1 MGLNSLKNLAN
12 GLAATGA
19 NFKIGGFTAN
29 LPTLNI
35 FNSNIESPSTG
46 TFIASAGSIVQ
57 TLTQGAKGV
66 MCIGT
71 LLMNPDQMLKAL
83 NLAGDFI
90 LGLGLQLLNDVYRT
104 CMARVNNILATSY
117 GLVLGYFKTIK
128 NIISAIQGVG
138 DMLNNI
144 YEFFTDRSKSK
155 VDFMMKSDDCAYFIA
170 NILRCMIGK
179 MVTPYLN
186 ELQLKADQ
194 KINNIAGGIE
204 NKITQNTEVLNSM
217 SSYLNNQAMFVNKFT
232 SQVNS
237 IF

>member
-1 MGLNSLKNLAN
+1 
-12 GLAATGA
+12 
-19 NFKIGGFTAN
+19 
-29 LPTLNI
+29 
-35 FNSNIESPSTG
+35 
-46 TFIASAGSIVQ
+46 
-57 TLTQGAKGV
+57 
-66 MCIGT
+66 
-71 LLMNPDQMLKAL
+71 
-83 NLAGDFI
+83 
-90 LGLGLQLLNDVYRT
+90 
-104 CMARVNNILATSY
+104 MARVNNILATSY

-138 DMLNNI
+138 DILNNI

-179 MVTPYLN
+179 MVTPCLN

>member
-1 MGLNSLKNLAN
+1 
-12 GLAATGA
+12 
-19 NFKIGGFTAN
+19 
-29 LPTLNI
+29 
-35 FNSNIESPSTG
+35 
-46 TFIASAGSIVQ
+46 
-57 TLTQGAKGV
+57 
-66 MCIGT
+66 
-71 LLMNPDQMLKAL
+71 
-83 NLAGDFI
+83 
-90 LGLGLQLLNDVYRT
+90 
-104 CMARVNNILATSY
+104 
-117 GLVLGYFKTIK
+117 
-128 NIISAIQGVG
+128 
-138 DMLNNI
+138 
-144 YEFFTDRSKSK
+144 
-155 VDFMMKSDDCAYFIA
+155 MMKSDDCAYFIS